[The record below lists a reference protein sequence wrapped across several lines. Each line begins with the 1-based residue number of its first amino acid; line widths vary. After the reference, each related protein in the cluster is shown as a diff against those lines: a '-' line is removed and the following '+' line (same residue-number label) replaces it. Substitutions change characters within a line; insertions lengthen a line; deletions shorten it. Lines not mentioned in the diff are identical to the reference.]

1 MTEEIYNA
9 PRGST
14 FKKLITELLEKG
26 NIRQKYIDII
36 TNDDN
41 MKLFGQ
47 AFTSPTADPDINYE
61 IYEQLGD
68 LSANKFIVWYTYKR
82 FPQLNCAKGVKIA
95 ARIRINYGSKQ
106 SFYKIAETYGF
117 WEFISASNIE
127 RQHKKKSLMEDS
139 LEAFLGCTET
149 IMDDM
154 YQPGVGYGIVYGIL
168 ENIFNNI
175 DISLAFNDLYDA
187 KTRLKELFDSHKQ
200 TIGTLYYM
208 EQRIDLL
215 NTSHVYQI
223 PPNTNIEPIKRQI
236 GPGKKDIE
244 LFPQKEWIL
253 IGSGKAAIKP
263 DSQQRAAEEG
273 LKYLNR
279 RGWIKT
285 IPEEY
290 KFFCN

>member
-1 MTEEIYNA
+1 MTDTIYDA
-9 PRGST
+9 PRGTT

-26 NIRQKYIDII
+26 NIRPKYIDIM
-36 TNDDN
+36 TNEEN
-41 MKLFGQ
+41 MRLFSQ
-47 AFTSPTADPDINYE
+47 AFTSPTSHATVNYE

-82 FPQLNCAKGVKIA
+82 FPQLKCAKGVKIA

-117 WEFISASNIE
+117 WDFISASHDE

-139 LEAFLGCTET
+139 LEAFLGCTES

-154 YQPGVGYGIVYGIL
+154 YQPGVGYGIVYDIL
-168 ENIFNNI
+168 KHIFDKI
-175 DISLAFNDLYDA
+175 DISLAYTDLYDA
-187 KTRLKELFDSHKQ
+187 KTRMKELFDAHKQ
-200 TIGTLYYM
+200 GLGNLHYLDRREGI
-208 EQRIDLL
+208 I
-215 NTSHVYQI
+215 NTSQVYQI
-223 PPNTNIEPIKRQI
+223 PPGAPKDPIKRYV
-236 GPGKKDIE
+236 GNEIE
-244 LFPQKEWIL
+244 LLPPDTWVL
-253 IGSGKAAIKP
+253 IGTGRAAIKP

-279 RGWIKT
+279 RGWVKA

-290 KFFCN
+290 KLFCS